1 MASVFRKDDKFYD
14 KPNRNN
20 FDLSFQNN
28 FTLNAGNIVPVF
40 CKEVI
45 PGDSFKID
53 PTFGIRAMPLVW
65 PIQTR
70 MKCYLHF
77 YYVRNRNLWKD
88 WPDFIG
94 GTKQNLVPPYIYLT
108 DQNRDMVNTGK
119 IGDYFGIPSV
129 TFGEFGSE
137 IENTFSAKYYNP
149 DTDSFEYD
157 YVRVFYGAFSTRPQA
172 GQNLWNITSKVAL
185 TQTVEDYNYL
195 VTIVPAHRFIHS
207 DLEQIRVKL
216 VRSGD
221 YLSKSSFVVAAKADG
236 TISAPNNES
245 DNFGVGN
252 ISDYATELRFN
263 NPSNEI
269 AYFAIFTF
277 TGDGTGLRPQPTGRH
292 ANAPANLSDSMLLYT
307 WYDVRSGEATE
318 NSEVG
323 LSELPFISNANP
335 TGLRMSSLPFRAYES
350 IYNCMYRNAENN
362 PLIGEDGQPEYNK
375 WILNN
380 EGGADTTHY
389 KLHQRN
395 WEDDFLTTAL
405 PSPQQGN
412 APLVGLTGTATI
424 NFASEDGTETVTAT
438 TDENGQITAINAG
451 TSNLSDALA
460 QMVDY
465 GISINDFRNVNALQ
479 RWLENN
485 IRRGYKYQD
494 QIQSHYGVS
503 VRYDELDMPEFIGGA
518 SQSFAVNQISQT
530 VSSDTQVLGDYA
542 GQASCVGSGREIT
555 HYCDEHGYIIGVLCI
570 SPVPNYSQLL
580 PKHFL
585 KSDKFDF
592 YFPEYGHIG
601 MQPIPLK
608 EIAPLQTYRQQKA
621 DASVNL
627 EDTFGYQRAWY
638 EYLASTDE
646 VHGLFR
652 NQLRN
657 FVMNR
662 TFDTT
667 PELGAEFTTIDPEQ
681 LNDVFAVQ
689 DTGHKFLGQVYFDVK
704 AKRPI
709 PLYGIPKLE

>member
-1 MASVFRKDDKFYD
+1 MASIFRKDDKFYD

-28 FTLNAGNIVPVF
+28 VTLNAGDIVPVF

-70 MKCYLHF
+70 MKTYLHF

-88 WPDFIG
+88 WMDFIG
-94 GTKQNLVPPYIYLT
+94 GTKQDLIPPYIYLT

-129 TFGEFGSE
+129 TYGEYGNE
-137 IENTFSAKYYNP
+137 VENSFSAKYYDP
-149 DTDSFEYD
+149 ETDSFDYD
-157 YVRVFYGAFSTRPQA
+157 NVRVWYGSYSQKPTQ
-172 GQNLWNITSKVAL
+172 GQNLWDITSKLAL
-185 TQTVEDYNYL
+185 TAPQDVFGYL
-195 VTIVPAHRFIHS
+195 VTILPVHRFSHS

-216 VRSGD
+216 VRENN
-221 YLSKSSFVVAAKADG
+221 YLSQSAFVVAVDSDG
-236 TISAPNNES
+236 IISAPNNIS
-245 DNFGVGN
+245 TNFGIGS
-252 ISDYATELRFN
+252 ISDYATQLNFN
-263 NPSNEI
+263 NPSSDIE
-269 AYFAIFTF
+269 YFAIFTF
-277 TGDGTGLRPQPTGRH
+277 AGDASGSRPAPTGRYS
-292 ANAPANLSDSMLLYT
+292 NNFANLSESMLLYA
-307 WYDVRSGEATE
+307 WYNVETGYATE
-318 NSEVG
+318 NKDVN
-323 LSELPFISNANP
+323 LTELPFISNANVN
-335 TGLRMSSLPFRAYES
+335 GLRLSALPFRAYEA
-350 IYNCMYRNAENN
+350 IYNCFYRNAENN

-380 EGGADTTHY
+380 DGGADTTHY
-389 KLHQRN
+389 KIHQRN

-424 NFASEDGTETVTAT
+424 NFASEDGTEQVTAT

-451 TSNLSDALA
+451 TSNLSDALSE
-460 QMVDY
+460 MVDY

-485 IRRGYKYQD
+485 IRRGFKYQD
-494 QIQSHYGVS
+494 QIQTHYGVS

-518 SQSFAVNQISQT
+518 SQSFMVNQISQT

-542 GQASCVGSGREIT
+542 GQASCVGSGNEIT

-592 YFPEYGHIG
+592 FFPEFGHIG
-601 MQPIPLK
+601 PQPIPLK
-608 EIAPLQTYRQQKA
+608 EIAPLQTYRQQKE
-621 DASVNL
+621 DASVSL
-627 EDTFGYQRAWY
+627 DDTFGYQRAWY

-657 FVMNR
+657 FLINR
-662 TFDTT
+662 TFDKT
-667 PELGAEFTTIDPEQ
+667 PELGAEFTTIDPTQ
-681 LNDVFAVQ
+681 VNDVFAVQ
-689 DTGHKFLGQVYFDVK
+689 DTEHKFLGQVYFAVS

>member
-1 MASVFRKDDKFYD
+1 MASIFRKDDKFYD

-28 FTLNAGNIVPVF
+28 FTLNAGNLVPVF
-40 CKEVI
+40 CKEVL
-45 PGDSFKID
+45 PGDSFRID

-70 MKCYLHF
+70 MKTYLHF

-108 DQNRDMVNTGK
+108 EENRDMVNTGE
-119 IGDYFGIPSV
+119 IGDYFGIPTVSY
-129 TFGEFGSE
+129 GEFG
-137 IENTFSAKYYNP
+137 N
-149 DTDSFEYD
+149 
-157 YVRVFYGAFSTRPQA
+157 V
-172 GQNLWNITSKVAL
+172 ITSNASYLYYDFNKGVLVQSQYAYAAGFPVAGSSIF
-185 TQTVEDYNYL
+185 D
-195 VTIVPAHRFIHS
+195 S
-207 DLEQIRVKL
+207 DLYTPTPVDVQPTDNLRMSIRVPRKNT
-216 VRSGD
+216 GD
-221 YLSKSSFVVAAKADG
+221 FSQDRVLKFTFNQRENPRVPDASIPEINIYAYDNNGNYIQGGSTVLNVGIGEEITVVNDRFALATGFIFVLNTINYAAANDM
-236 TISAPNNES
+236 NF
-245 DNFGVGN
+245 DNFRN
-252 ISDYATELRFN
+252 STSL
-263 NPSNEI
+263 
-269 AYFAIFTF
+269 TF
-277 TGDGTGLRPQPTGRH
+277 RQSVEYNRSLENRDVL
-292 ANAPANLSDSMLLYT
+292 LSD
-307 WYDVRSGEATE
+307 
-318 NSEVG
+318 
-323 LSELPFISNANP
+323 LPFISDSNP
-335 TGLRMSSLPFRAYES
+335 DGLRLSALPFRAYES
-350 IYNCMYRNAENN
+350 VYNCIYRNAENN
-362 PLIGEDGQPEYNK
+362 PLIGSDGQPEYNK

-380 EGGADTTHY
+380 DGGADTTHY

-405 PSPQQGN
+405 PSPQQGH
-412 APLVGLTGTATI
+412 APLVGLSGTATI
-424 NFASEDGTETVTAT
+424 TMASDDGTETITAT
-438 TDENGQITAINAG
+438 TDESGNITSLSSGND
-451 TSNLSDALA
+451 NLSDALSS
-460 QMVDY
+460 MVDY

-494 QIQSHYGVS
+494 QIQTHYGVS
-503 VRYDELDMPEFIGGA
+503 VRYDELDMPEFIGGS
-518 SQSFAVNQISQT
+518 SQSFVVNQISQT
-530 VSSDTQVLGDYA
+530 VSSDDQVLGDYA
-542 GQASCVGSGREIT
+542 GQTSCVGSGNAIT
-555 HYCDEHGYIIGVLCI
+555 HYCDEHGYIIGILCI

-585 KSDKFDF
+585 KTDKFDF
-592 YFPEYGHIG
+592 FFPEFGHIG
-601 MQPIPLK
+601 PQPIPLK
-608 EIAPLQTYRQQKA
+608 EITPLQTYRQQKE
-621 DASVNL
+621 DASVTL
-627 EDTFGYQRAWY
+627 DDTFGYQRAWY

-662 TFDTT
+662 TFDST

-689 DTGHKFLGQVYFDVK
+689 DTNHKFLGQVYFDVS